1 MNYPIP
7 VNSQE
12 VAALRERSVSP
23 ELIAAVIAGTIQITR
38 AEGRS
43 LDDLMGDVLKDD
55 ALLDFEQRQWLSE
68 LIAVAWKSSE
78 KESQNLL

>member
-12 VAALRERSVSP
+12 VVALRERSVSS
-23 ELIAAVIAGTIQITR
+23 ELVAAAIAGTIQITR

-43 LDDLMGDVLKDD
+43 LEDLMRDVLKDD
-55 ALLDFEQRQWLSE
+55 ALLGLEQRQWLSE
-68 LIAVAWKSSE
+68 VVAAAW
-78 KESQNLL
+78 ESLP